1 MKYNTT
7 IKQQRDYVDELREM
21 WCKVAR
27 IHGYESPQEIAILDI
42 LCKEDDRLD
51 ELREMW
57 RKVARIHGYESP
69 QEIVILDVLCREDDR
84 LDEMREKQNDDN

>member
-7 IKQQRDYVDELREM
+7 IEQQQNYVVELRNM
-21 WCKVAR
+21 WSKVAR

-42 LCKEDDRLD
+42 PCK
-51 ELREMW
+51 
-57 RKVARIHGYESP
+57 
-69 QEIVILDVLCREDDR
+69 EDDR

>member
-7 IKQQRDYVDELREM
+7 IEQQQNYVDELREM

-42 LCKEDDRLD
+42 LCE
-51 ELREMW
+51 
-57 RKVARIHGYESP
+57 
-69 QEIVILDVLCREDDR
+69 EDDR
-84 LDEMREKQNDDN
+84 LDEMKEKQNEIN

>member
-7 IKQQRDYVDELREM
+7 VEQQQNYVDELREM

-42 LCKEDDRLD
+42 LSTELNRLY
-51 ELREMW
+51 EM
-57 RKVARIHGYESP
+57 K
-69 QEIVILDVLCREDDR
+69 
-84 LDEMREKQNDDN
+84 EKQNENA